1 MLDREKVRKEVESWE
16 SFSYN
21 YNLGDRPMRHDELG
35 IRLVDGKWE
44 LYRSFE
50 RGGYNVIDTFDK
62 ESDAC
67 EALLYYLRSEK
78 RRQERYRKFRE
89 QELLKH
95 KERLKRKEELKKQNT
110 DEYRTVDFF
119 DWSE

>member
-1 MLDREKVRKEVESWE
+1 VSTGLLVREAISMLDREKVRKEVESWE

-21 YNLGDRPMRHDELG
+21 YNLGDRPMRHNELG
-35 IRLVDGKWE
+35 IRLVDGKWQ

-78 RRQERYRKFRE
+78 RRQERYREFRE

-95 KERLKRKEELKKQNT
+95 KERLKREEELKNKKG
-110 DEYRTVDFF
+110 
-119 DWSE
+119 

>member
-1 MLDREKVRKEVESWE
+1 MSTGLPVREAISMLDREKVRKEVESWE

-21 YNLGDRPMRHDELG
+21 YNLGDRPMRHNELG
-35 IRLVDGKWE
+35 IRLVDGKWQ
-44 LYRSFE
+44 LYQSFE

-78 RRQERYRKFRE
+78 GRQEYYRKFKE
-89 QELLKH
+89 QQ
-95 KERLKRKEELKKQNT
+95 RLKREEELKNKKG
-110 DEYRTVDFF
+110 
-119 DWSE
+119 

>member
-1 MLDREKVRKEVESWE
+1 MSTGLPIREAISMLDREKVRKEVESWE

-21 YNLGDRPMRHDELG
+21 YNLGDRPMRHNELG
-35 IRLVDGKWE
+35 IRLVDGKWQ

-67 EALLYYLRSEK
+67 ELLLYYLRSEK
-78 RRQERYRKFRE
+78 GRQEYYRKFKE
-89 QELLKH
+89 QQ
-95 KERLKRKEELKKQNT
+95 RLKREEELKNKKG
-110 DEYRTVDFF
+110 
-119 DWSE
+119 